1 MKYLSTKDII
11 KINVMVIGKYSPK
24 EPVGITDI
32 NSLQMIVEQPKQE
45 IFGKIL
51 YPDIYSKAAIIWI
64 NLIKKHPFY
73 NANKRTAMM
82 ALHMFLALNNFQS
95 NLSFND
101 GLEKTIEI
109 ATFQGDFEELKDSI
123 TQFLKEENRVFKK

>member
-24 EPVGITDI
+24 EPVGIADI

-45 IFGKIL
+45 IFGKVL